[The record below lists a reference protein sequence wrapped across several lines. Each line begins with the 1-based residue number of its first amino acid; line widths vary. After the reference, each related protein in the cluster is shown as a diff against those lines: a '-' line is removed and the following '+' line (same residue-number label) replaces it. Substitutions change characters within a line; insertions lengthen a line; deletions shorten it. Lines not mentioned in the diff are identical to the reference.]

1 MERNEGG
8 EMDIVSKT
16 EGRQL
21 ITVGG
26 MTPQYKATKRYQERH
41 KRLGL
46 CVDCSRKIIPG
57 LLHCQVCQD
66 RISKRRMVL
75 RPLFCLEC
83 RKLIETKDRR
93 RGRSFHKLC
102 SEKRKSRWYPQ
113 RHLLAALAY
122 QKRHKEL
129 GLCQNCSRKVFKWDL
144 CRQHFE
150 VVKERHDRVA
160 AGWIQSGELGSND
173 RTAHYLWAITCRNLN
188 VCGGLVG

>member
-1 MERNEGG
+1 
-8 EMDIVSKT
+8 MDIVSKA
-16 EGRQL
+16 EGRQP
-21 ITVGG
+21 IIIDG
-26 MTPQYKATKRYQERH
+26 MKPQYKATKRYQERH

-46 CVDCSRKIIPG
+46 CVDCSRKVISG

-66 RISKRRMVL
+66 RISKRRMEL

-83 RKLIETKDRR
+83 RKLIDPRDRN

-122 QKRHKEL
+122 QKRDKEQ

-144 CRQHFE
+144 CIQHFE
-150 VVKERHDRVA
+150 VVKERHERVA
-160 AGWIQSGELGSND
+160 AG
-173 RTAHYLWAITCRNLN
+173 
-188 VCGGLVG
+188 

>member
-1 MERNEGG
+1 M
-8 EMDIVSKT
+8 VSKA
-16 EGRQL
+16 EGRQV
-21 ITVGG
+21 ITIGG

-46 CVDCSRKIIPG
+46 CVDCSRKVITD
-57 LLHCQVCQD
+57 LLHCQVCQE
-66 RISKRRMVL
+66 RISKKRMEL
-75 RPLFCLEC
+75 RPLFCPEC
-83 RKLIETKDRR
+83 RKLIDPKERR

-122 QKRHKEL
+122 QRRHKEM

-160 AGWIQSGELGSND
+160 AG
-173 RTAHYLWAITCRNLN
+173 
-188 VCGGLVG
+188 